1 MRASEQQVEVGQQGV
16 NVSNGCSPVVEG
28 GELGQDVLRRQ
39 THGKSETVDGQLIA
53 CRSETLQQHQAAE
66 TLSVTPLKL
75 EPGSGLQTLLLGI
88 GFALDVSRTGS

>member
-16 NVSNGCSPVVEG
+16 NVSDGCSPVVEG

-39 THGKSETVDGQLIA
+39 THGNSQTVDGQLIT
-53 CRSETLQQHQAAE
+53 CCTEIPQQHRAAE
-66 TLSVTPLKL
+66 MLSVTPEEP
-75 EPGSGLQTLLLGI
+75 EPGSGLQMHFLGC